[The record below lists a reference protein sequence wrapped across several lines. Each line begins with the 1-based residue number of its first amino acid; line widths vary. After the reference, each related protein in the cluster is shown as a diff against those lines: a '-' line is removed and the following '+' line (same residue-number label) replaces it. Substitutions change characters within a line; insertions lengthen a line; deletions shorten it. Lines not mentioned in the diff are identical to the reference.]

1 MGSAY
6 AEGRGVGMSLNED
19 RLRVNQARFPVDLGN
34 VMSQIRSP
42 ADLRK
47 LGRPVAQNLM
57 DRYCDQSLCIWLV
70 RVVLITILNGLSLLI
85 IIKISMKSWLTVLK
99 HQPKPSLCC

>member
-34 VMSQIRSP
+34 VMFTDS
-42 ADLRK
+42 
-47 LGRPVAQNLM
+47 
-57 DRYCDQSLCIWLV
+57 
-70 RVVLITILNGLSLLI
+70 
-85 IIKISMKSWLTVLK
+85 
-99 HQPKPSLCC
+99 